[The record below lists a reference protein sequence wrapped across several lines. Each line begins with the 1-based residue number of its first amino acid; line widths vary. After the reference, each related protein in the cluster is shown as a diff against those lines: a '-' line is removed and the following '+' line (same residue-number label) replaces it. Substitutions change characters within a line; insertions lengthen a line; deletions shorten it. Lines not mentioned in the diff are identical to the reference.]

1 MSLTSLTILTKDK
14 NAAIEQVEPGGCYGC
29 GCCAALCEQEAIT
42 MKIDAQGFLTPHVN
56 NDQCNQCGLCAKV
69 CPSMS
74 SPQLFNVLSDFP
86 FALWSKNAE
95 IRLSASSGGAALSL
109 GLTLNKTGFHVL
121 GAVFEKD
128 FCRVH
133 HIVAKS
139 PQEILRTT
147 GSKYVQ
153 SDMSRALRGALENK
167 KKDYIVFGT
176 PCQIAGIRKTVESMN
191 LADHYC
197 LVDFFCHGV
206 PSYLLWWGFLNDIQ
220 VRTGKLQ
227 HLELR
232 NKAKGWHDY
241 SLFCVGSEGRF
252 IEKTFLKTRFARFY
266 LSNYCLSETC
276 YTCKY
281 GRYSAGDLRL
291 GDFWGRDFQADFL
304 GTSLGIPFTE
314 KGYQL
319 IENTE
324 DLEFRS
330 MPAASLINSQDIA
343 RAAIS
348 KPLKNEQVLS
358 SLQKGMPLKKAY
370 QQFLARKCGIAA
382 VKQAP
387 ARAASRI
394 VPESIKKIIRFIGTG
409 RGEQSPIKRDFTLS
423 Q

>member
-1 MSLTSLTILTKDK
+1 MSLTSLTKDYK
-14 NAAIEQVEPGGCYGC
+14 NTAIEQVEPGNCYGC
-29 GCCAALCEQEAIT
+29 GCCAALCEHEAIT
-42 MKIDAQGFLTPHVN
+42 MKIDARGFLAPHVN

-69 CPSMS
+69 CPSIS

-86 FALWSKNAE
+86 FALWSKNTN

-109 GLTLNKTGFHVL
+109 GLTLNKMGFHAL

-153 SDMSRALRGALENK
+153 SEMSSALREALENN

-176 PCQIAGIRKTVESMN
+176 PCQIAGIRKIVASMN

-220 VRTGKLQ
+220 ARTGKLQ

-232 NKAKGWHDY
+232 NKAKGWHNY
-241 SLFCVGSEGRF
+241 NLFCIGSDGRF
-252 IEKTFLKTRFARFY
+252 IEKAFMNTHFARFY
-266 LSNYCLSETC
+266 LSNYCLSEAC
-276 YTCKY
+276 YTCPY
-281 GRYSAGDLRL
+281 SQYSAGDLRL

-304 GTSLGIPFTE
+304 GTSLGIPLTE

-330 MPAASLINSQDIA
+330 MPVASLINAQDIT
-343 RAAIS
+343 RAGIS
-348 KPLKNEQVLS
+348 KPLKNDQVME
-358 SLQKGMPLKKAY
+358 SLQTGMPLKKAY
-370 QQFLARKCGIAA
+370 QRFLAGKYGIIA

-394 VPESIKKIIRFIGTG
+394 LPESIKKIIRFIGTG
-409 RGEQSPIKRDFTLS
+409 QGGDSPW
-423 Q
+423 QH